1 MARPTRKSTPPRN
14 AGRGRGGFSSAA
26 SSGSSRRAGLG
37 GFLDAYLVQS
47 REPLTILCFLLPLL
61 VAYEVLLLVALR
73 STGGLITPD
82 AHRWILTLF
91 EAFEL
96 GTVGLWL
103 PGVLVAVVLLAWHIV
118 ERRPTRCDGSFV
130 GLMWSESLVLA
141 LPLLVLSQA
150 VLRIPAEATAAAG
163 VEFAEL
169 PLSARIAVSV
179 GAGIYEELLFRLG
192 LIGLLLVVFED
203 VLGTP
208 RRTAVAI
215 AVGLSALAFMAY
227 HPLRGEGGGI
237 MPSRVVFYLGA
248 GVYFGILYTARGFGI
263 AVGAHAAYD
272 ILAAVLA
279 SGVRAPSAGGP

>member
-1 MARPTRKSTPPRN
+1 MARAPRKTTPPRN
-14 AGRGRGGFSSAA
+14 AGRGRGGFSSG
-26 SSGSSRRAGLG
+26 GSAPGTRRAGLG
-37 GFLDAYLVQS
+37 RFLDAYLVQS

-61 VAYEVLLLVALR
+61 VVYEVLLLVALR
-73 STGGLITPD
+73 ATGGLITPD

-103 PGVLVAVVLLAWHIV
+103 PGVLVAVVLLAWHLI
-118 ERRPTRCDGSFV
+118 ERRPTRCEASFL
-130 GLMWSESLVLA
+130 GLMWSESLLLA

-150 VLRIPAEATAAAG
+150 VLRIPAEATAAGG

-192 LIGLLLVVFED
+192 LLGLLLVVFED
-203 VLGTP
+203 VLKTP

-215 AVGLSALAFMAY
+215 AVGLSAVAFMAY
-227 HPLRGEGGGI
+227 HPLRGESGAI
-237 MPSRVVFYLGA
+237 APARVVFYLAA
-248 GVYFGILYTARGFGI
+248 GVYFGILYAMRGFGI

-272 ILAAVLA
+272 ILAAMLA
-279 SGVRAPSAGGP
+279 SNAQGSVPAAR

>member
-1 MARPTRKSTPPRN
+1 MARAPRKSSPPRS
-14 AGRGRGGFSSAA
+14 AGRGRGGFSSSA
-26 SSGSSRRAGLG
+26 SGGSSRRAGVG

-215 AVGLSALAFMAY
+215 AVGLSAVAFMAY

-248 GVYFGILYTARGFGI
+248 GVYFGILYAARGFGI

-279 SGVRAPSAGGP
+279 SGARGPSVGGP